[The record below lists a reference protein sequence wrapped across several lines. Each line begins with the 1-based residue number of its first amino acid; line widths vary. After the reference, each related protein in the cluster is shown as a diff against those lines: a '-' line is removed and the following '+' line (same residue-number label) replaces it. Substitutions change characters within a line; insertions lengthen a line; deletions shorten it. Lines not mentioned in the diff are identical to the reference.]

1 MPEKSEGTVLWTSCS
16 FLLHLSVSLLLLL
29 CVLCHARQ
37 RQTIFNADSALTY
50 LCWLYIVRMIIITRT
65 DSYGIESPWPLALH
79 PLHHYFKWS
88 KMRSSP
94 FCKGHDINT
103 TTVLLFVYRLAQLF
117 PINQNHHHNYWSWLL
132 PRPPPVDSAWK
143 NKQLIRNLIDRE
155 CPHHHNIFC
164 V

>member
-65 DSYGIESPWPLALH
+65 DSYGIESPWPLASH
-79 PLHHYFKWS
+79 PITTLNGAKWGQAHFVKDMTS
-88 KMRSSP
+88 TLRLSSCLYTDWLN
-94 FCKGHDINT
+94 FSQSIKTIT
-103 TTVLLFVYRLAQLF
+103 TTTEAGFFLVLVLLLLI
-117 PINQNHHHNYWSWLL
+117 PHGKTNSW
-132 PRPPPVDSAWK
+132 
-143 NKQLIRNLIDRE
+143 
-155 CPHHHNIFC
+155 
-164 V
+164 